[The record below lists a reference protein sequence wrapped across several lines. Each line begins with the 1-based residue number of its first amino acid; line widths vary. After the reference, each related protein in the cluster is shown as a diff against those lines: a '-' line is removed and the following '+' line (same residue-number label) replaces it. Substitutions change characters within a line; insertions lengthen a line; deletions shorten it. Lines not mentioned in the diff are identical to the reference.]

1 MGAPPQL
8 MRMNLLGPLLPL
20 SFPLAV
26 NAVMM
31 LWILALLGITTTW
44 VLGMVG
50 WLIIFIPAGNLQEVD
65 CAISLEAWAW
75 PGSCWAGGL
84 LGSSSNVSLGPF

>member
-1 MGAPPQL
+1 

-31 LWILALLGITTTW
+31 LWILALLGMATTW

-50 WLIIFIPAGNLQEVD
+50 WLIILIPAGNLQELES
-65 CAISLEAWAW
+65 AAPLEACA
-75 PGSCWAGGL
+75 
-84 LGSSSNVSLGPF
+84 

>member
-26 NAVMM
+26 SAVMM
-31 LWILALLGITTTW
+31 LWMLALLGTTTTW

-50 WLIIFIPAGNLQEVD
+50 WFRILIPAGNLQ
-65 CAISLEAWAW
+65 
-75 PGSCWAGGL
+75 G
-84 LGSSSNVSLGPF
+84 LGSTTFLGACA

>member
-8 MRMNLLGPLLPL
+8 MRMNLLGPVLPL

-31 LWILALLGITTTW
+31 LWILALLGMATTC

-50 WLIIFIPAGNLQEVD
+50 WLIILIPAGNLQELD
-65 CAISLEAWAW
+65 SAASLEACA
-75 PGSCWAGGL
+75 
-84 LGSSSNVSLGPF
+84 

>member
-8 MRMNLLGPLLPL
+8 MRMNLLGPLVPL
-20 SFPLAV
+20 SFPLVV
-26 NAVMM
+26 NAVTM
-31 LWILALLGITTTW
+31 LWMLALLGTAATW

-50 WLIIFIPAGNLQEVD
+50 WLIILIPAGNLQELD
-65 CAISLEAWAW
+65 SAASLEACAS

-84 LGSSSNVSLGPF
+84 LRSSPHVSPGAF

>member
-8 MRMNLLGPLLPL
+8 MRMNLLGPVLPL
-20 SFPLAV
+20 SLPLAV
-26 NAVMM
+26 RAVMI
-31 LWILALLGITTTW
+31 LWMLALLGTATTW

-50 WLIIFIPAGNLQEVD
+50 WLIILIPAGNLQGLGS
-65 CAISLEAWAW
+65 ATSLEACAG

-84 LGSSSNVSLGPF
+84 FGTSFEDSSGTF